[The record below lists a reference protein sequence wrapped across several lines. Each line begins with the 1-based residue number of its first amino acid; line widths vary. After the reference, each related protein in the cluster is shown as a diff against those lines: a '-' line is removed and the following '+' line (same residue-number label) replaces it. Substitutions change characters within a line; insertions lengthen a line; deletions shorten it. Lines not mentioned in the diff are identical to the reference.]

1 MHIRAAGDQK
11 GQTALSNGAPADHD
25 DLPAGQT
32 QSDKV
37 GALGHPASLVVTA
50 SAAGSRAQRVA
61 TIKSRGDRQRGG
73 EPGAAGRHHQI
84 PW

>member
-1 MHIRAAGDQK
+1 M
-11 GQTALSNGAPADHD
+11 
-25 DLPAGQT
+25 
-32 QSDKV
+32 
-37 GALGHPASLVVTA
+37 VTA